1 MTAAEDLEGKVSD
14 NTAGLKVL
22 LQDSKYYAVDERVLS
37 VSYAADK
44 DIVGTVKAGETVQIT
59 ATLPEVEKIDTRVSL
74 SDNGK
79 GGFAWRR
86 IFCTAGGGDML
97 RMTNPTIIR
106 LRCIRL
112 SDNLLTGNLPEQVPA
127 QKIS

>member
-1 MTAAEDLEGKVSD
+1 MM
-14 NTAGLKVL
+14 L
-22 LQDSKYYAVDERVLS
+22 LV
-37 VSYAADK
+37 
-44 DIVGTVKAGETVQIT
+44 TVACHKQPKPDPDPCPGPDPVPPGETVQIT

-86 IFCTAGGGDML
+86 IFCTAGGGDMP
-97 RMTNPTIIR
+97 RMTNPTTIR

-112 SDNLLTGNLPEQVPA
+112 SGNLLTGNLPEQVPA

>member
-1 MTAAEDLEGKVSD
+1 MKKTVFILGIAVLMAAACARENAPEATV
-14 NTAGLKVL
+14 ALK
-22 LQDSKYYAVDERVLS
+22 KAY
-37 VSYAADK
+37 
-44 DIVGTVKAGETVQIT
+44 KAGETVQIT

-86 IFCTAGGGDML
+86 IFCTAGGGDMP
-97 RMTNPTIIR
+97 RMTNPTTIR

-112 SDNLLTGNLPEQVPA
+112 SGNLLTGNLPEQVPA